1 MKGIEKNQLF
11 NMVQPLKSKSSYIQK
26 NNKSFDKVMKDSQ
39 SLQTVQP
46 NENGRKLVKN
56 NEENSNIKKLEK
68 LIEDTLGKIEDSSKD
83 DKENLNSMVDI
94 LSLLQSLIQK
104 QLEISIQDQSKSDD
118 SSKTPFNLSD
128 GISLTDSKGF
138 MNAILNSTDIKNSTV
153 VNQIDDLK
161 GISTILSNI
170 LSKLMETINSGAK
183 ISDDLQNSTIII
195 SQNEL
200 NKLIPMLGQF
210 LENNGLGIDQIKM
223 VSDSI
228 VKIISNSQLTDSKIN
243 TENQGLATI
252 EEVEIEPVSMT
263 KINTSET
270 ENQNFSSSNQS
281 FSGENIKQFAL
292 FIGKSTN
299 KAEANQ
305 FVRDFQNIIQ
315 KSSFTNEMGQQKIF
329 IKLFPEHL
337 GRISIELVKNEHGMT
352 ATIIA
357 SSGKA
362 KELLQSNMDGLKQAL
377 QMNNLQVEKID
388 LYQSLQADNS
398 SYLNRERDQKQQQ
411 NQQQKQSNQSEKE
424 EEGSSSFLD
433 EFLKVS
439 L

>member
-1 MKGIEKNQLF
+1 MNGIEKNQLF
-11 NMVQPLKSKSSYIQK
+11 NIVQPLKSKSSYFQK

-39 SLQTVQP
+39 SLQKVQP
-46 NENGRKLVKN
+46 NENNRKLVKSI
-56 NEENSNIKKLEK
+56 EENADINKLEK
-68 LIEDTLGKIEDSSKD
+68 LIDESLGKIEESSDSDSD
-83 DKENLNSMVDI
+83 HLNWMAD
-94 LSLLQSLIQK
+94 LLTLLQSLIQK
-104 QLEISIQDQSKSDD
+104 QLETTLQDTTNSNG
-118 SSKTPFNLSD
+118 SSNTAFNLSD
-128 GISLTDSKGF
+128 GILLTDSKGF
-138 MNAILNSTDIKNSTV
+138 MNAILTSEDFNKSTEI
-153 VNQIDDLK
+153 NQLDDLK

-170 LSKLMETINSGAK
+170 LSKLMETIKSEAK
-183 ISDDLQNSTIII
+183 PTDQLQNSTSEI
-195 SQNEL
+195 SQSEIK
-200 NKLIPMLGQF
+200 KLIPVLDKF
-210 LENNGLGIDQIKM
+210 LEDNGLSTDQIKI

-228 VKIISNSQLTDSKIN
+228 VKLVSSSQLNDSKIN
-243 TENQGLATI
+243 TEKQGISNT
-252 EEVEIEPVSMT
+252 EEVELEPVSMT

-281 FSGENIKQFAL
+281 FTGENVKQFAL
-292 FIGKSTN
+292 FIGKTTN

-315 KSSFTNEMGQQKIF
+315 KSNFTNEMGQQKIF

-337 GRISIELVKNEHGMT
+337 GRISIELVKNDQGMT

-388 LYQSLQADNS
+388 LYQSLQTDNS
-398 SYLNRERDQKQQQ
+398 SYLNREREQKQQ

-424 EEGSSSFLD
+424 EEVSSSFLD

>member
-1 MKGIEKNQLF
+1 MKGIEKKQLF
-11 NMVQPLKSKSSYIQK
+11 NIVQPMKSKSSYFQK
-26 NNKSFDKVMKDSQ
+26 NNKSFEKVMKDSQ

-46 NENGRKLVKN
+46 NDNNRKLVKTK
-56 NEENSNIKKLEK
+56 EDNSSIKKLEK
-68 LIEDTLGKIEDSSKD
+68 LIEDTLGKIEDRNDS
-83 DKENLNSMVDI
+83 DKENLNNMVDL
-94 LSLLQSLIQK
+94 LSLLQTLIQK
-104 QLEISIQDQSKSDD
+104 QLETSIQDPSKSND
-118 SSKTPFNLSD
+118 SSDTTFHLSD
-128 GISLTDSKGF
+128 GILLTDSKGF
-138 MNAILNSTDIKNSTV
+138 MNAILASTDIKKSAEID
-153 VNQIDDLK
+153 QLDDLK

-170 LSKLMETINSGAK
+170 LSKLMETINSEAK
-183 ISDDLQNSTIII
+183 LDDNLQNSSIKL

-200 NKLIPMLGQF
+200 NKLIPVLGQF
-210 LENNGLGIDQIKM
+210 LEENGLGTDQIKI

-228 VKIISNSQLTDSKIN
+228 LKMISNSQLADSKSN
-243 TENQGLATI
+243 TEKQGISTI
-252 EEVEIEPVSMT
+252 EEVDIEPVSMT

-270 ENQNFSSSNQS
+270 DNQNFSSSNQS

-292 FIGKSTN
+292 FIGKTTN

-362 KELLQSNMDGLKQAL
+362 KELLQSNLDGLKQAL

-388 LYQSLQADNS
+388 LYQSLQADNT
-398 SYLNRERDQKQQQ
+398 SYLNRERDQKQQ

-424 EEGSSSFLD
+424 DEGSSSFLE